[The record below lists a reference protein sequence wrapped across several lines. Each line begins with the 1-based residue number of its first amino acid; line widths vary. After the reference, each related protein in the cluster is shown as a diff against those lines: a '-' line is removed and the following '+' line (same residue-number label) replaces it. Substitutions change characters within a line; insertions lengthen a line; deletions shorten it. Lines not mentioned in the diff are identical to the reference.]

1 MGSVLV
7 VDIGNTNLTFGLF
20 RGERVAR
27 RSRLAT
33 APLPSVAML
42 RAALK
47 PYAHAE
53 SVVFASVVPKCDARI
68 RKAVISVFGFRPK
81 QLTPGSAL
89 GIKLRVDVPATVGA
103 DRIANALA
111 AYRKSQ
117 GPAVVID
124 FGTATTF
131 DCVARNGDYL
141 GGAILPGPKVASE
154 ALALK
159 AAKLPEVP
167 IRPTR
172 RVIGKNTVE
181 CLQAGIY
188 YGYLGMIDRV
198 LVETLHEF
206 GSKNKPKIIVT
217 GGLGRLFLKAMKLK
231 AVYLP
236 DLTLEGIRLFAAPKL

>member
-1 MGSVLV
+1 MGSILA

-20 RGERVAR
+20 RGERVAK

-33 APLPSVAML
+33 APLPSGEAL

-47 PYAHAE
+47 PYKNADRII
-53 SVVFASVVPKCDARI
+53 FASVVPKLDAR
-68 RKAVISVFGFRPK
+68 FRRAAKSFAARPL
-81 QLTPGSAL
+81 QLTPRSKL
-89 GIKLRVDVPATVGA
+89 GIRLRVETPHSVGA

-111 AYRKSQ
+111 AHRKSK
-117 GPAVVID
+117 GAAIVID

-141 GGAILPGPKVASE
+141 GGAILPGPQVASQ

-181 CLQAGIY
+181 CLQSGIY

-198 LVETLHEF
+198 LDETVSEL
-206 GSKNKPKIIVT
+206 GKKNKPKIIVT
-217 GGLGRLFLKAMKLK
+217 GGLGRLFLKAMKRRAL
-231 AVYLP
+231 YLP
-236 DLTLEGIRLFAAPKL
+236 DLTLAGIRMAADIIC